1 MSALI
6 EVYIKNETLAIMLD
20 TNKKKGTKGIGITMS
35 VNDTTDQYGNNVSAY
50 VSQTREQREAK
61 TPRYYVGNGKVKYVS
76 DSGISK
82 PQEAKNE
89 ANTQSFDLETMNE
102 LPY

>member
-20 TNKKKGTKGIGITMS
+20 TNKKKGTKGISITMS

-50 VSQTREQREAK
+50 VSQTREQRESK

-76 DSGISK
+76 DNGISK

-89 ANTQSFDLETMNE
+89 ENTQSFDLETMNK

>member
-6 EVYIKNETLAIMLD
+6 EIYIKNETLAIMLD
-20 TNKKKGTKGIGITMS
+20 TNRKKGMKGIGITMS

-61 TPRYYVGNGKVKYVS
+61 TPRYYIGNGKVKYVS